1 MNIEI
6 LLLIAVPIL
15 AVISLLTEKSVT
27 ALLTFS
33 GMMFLLGIYYISME
47 LQLLGFLQIFIYTG
61 GIAVL
66 MLFGLSLVGNVLPK
80 GETSPFE
87 IFSLTLFVGVI
98 SYAILTN
105 LPEGSG
111 ELTSQTQFPSEL
123 LVVFAVIVSSL
134 IYGSVKVISIS
145 KKRV

>member
-6 LLLIAVPIL
+6 LLLVAVPIL

-33 GMMFLLGIYYISME
+33 GMMFILGIYYISME
-47 LQLLGFLQIFIYTG
+47 LQLLGFLQIFVYTG

-98 SYAILTN
+98 SYVILKN

-111 ELTSQTQFPSEL
+111 ALTSQTQFPAEL